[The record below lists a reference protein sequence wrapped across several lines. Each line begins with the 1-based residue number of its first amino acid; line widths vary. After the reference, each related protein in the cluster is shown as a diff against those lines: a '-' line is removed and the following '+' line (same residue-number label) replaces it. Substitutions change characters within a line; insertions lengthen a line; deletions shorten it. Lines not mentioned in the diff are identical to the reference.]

1 MNEQNTTDMVD
12 RTSRR
17 FDVELFIVHPL
28 LDPADITRA
37 LGMEGHFWHRVGD
50 QRKTPKGSL
59 LSGVY
64 PDTRWRHSIRH
75 TVTEQW
81 FASELVDFIAR
92 LEPHKEFLANLR
104 ETGGSATLI
113 IQFLGDGYLADE
125 IPLSTLATLNGLGL
139 SLGIECFVD
148 PQS

>member
-1 MNEQNTTDMVD
+1 MTDQNTASAMNPTP
-12 RTSRR
+12 RR
-17 FDVELFIVHPL
+17 FDVELFIVHPS
-28 LDPADITRA
+28 LDPADISRA
-37 LGMEGHFWHRVGD
+37 LGMKGHSSRRAGD
-50 QRKTPKGSL
+50 QRKTPKGTL

-81 FASELVDFIAR
+81 FASEVEGFVGR
-92 LEPHKEFLANLR
+92 LEPHKEFLASVS

-113 IQFLGDGYLADE
+113 IQFLGDGYLADNV
-125 IPLSTLATLNGLGL
+125 PPTTLAKLGELGL
-139 SLGIECFVD
+139 SLGIECFID